1 MSRQSLKAC
10 LCSHDF
16 AYSPIVLDDPLIII
30 DQNTLSQWISRCLQ
44 AAVVA
49 LDTESASLFRYREKI
64 CLLQMSI
71 PGPDGQVHDA
81 IIDPLVIEDL
91 SPLAEVLENPNIV
104 KILHDAGYDLLGLER
119 DYNFAVHNIFDTMLA
134 SRLLGERSFGLAAL
148 LLKYF
153 DFKSNKKLQRSNW
166 SRRPLSA
173 AQIDYARY
181 DTHFLPALRQKLIE
195 HLSLKERIHWAT
207 EEFQKLPILW
217 RQLSLQQRN
226 KLPLRDAFWA
236 FSSFHELSSLEKA
249 RFAALWRWRD
259 TYAFRRDCPTFWIVQ
274 DKQMLHWVKK
284 YSETGKLSWP
294 GLSARDVQRHEKL
307 LIRIFTHPPALPASP
322 PSDLIQQSKRVQRIR
337 FSDAA
342 DRRLYELLRQER
354 SRLSAELN
362 LEPEVLLSNAVL
374 AKLVTL
380 RPKTWQSL
388 QNMQDLQGWR
398 SEHVLDTLWSLLR

>member
-1 MSRQSLKAC
+1 
-10 LCSHDF
+10 
-16 AYSPIVLDDPLIII
+16 
-30 DQNTLSQWISRCLQ
+30 
-44 AAVVA
+44 
-49 LDTESASLFRYREKI
+49 
-64 CLLQMSI
+64 
-71 PGPDGQVHDA
+71 
-81 IIDPLVIEDL
+81 
-91 SPLAEVLENPNIV
+91 
-104 KILHDAGYDLLGLER
+104 
-119 DYNFAVHNIFDTMLA
+119 
-134 SRLLGERSFGLAAL
+134 
-148 LLKYF
+148 
-153 DFKSNKKLQRSNW
+153 
-166 SRRPLSA
+166 
-173 AQIDYARY
+173 
-181 DTHFLPALRQKLIE
+181 
-195 HLSLKERIHWAT
+195 
-207 EEFQKLPILW
+207 
-217 RQLSLQQRN
+217 
-226 KLPLRDAFWA
+226 
-236 FSSFHELSSLEKA
+236 
-249 RFAALWRWRD
+249 
-259 TYAFRRDCPTFWIVQ
+259 
-274 DKQMLHWVKK
+274 MLHWVKK